1 MSKKSDQELEDI
13 IQEKSEYTEEALQA
27 AIWELENRNLIQK
40 DEIILEETIPVQE
53 AQVSEKVNEKSESAF
68 EELEK
73 PILYSKKAIQG
84 FTIFFSPIFGAVLL
98 MSNLKAVNK
107 LKARS
112 QVLVFGIGYTLLSVV
127 ILDYLPKNFLITLVF
142 NLIGYVILTEF
153 FWNNNL
159 GKELQHTKKQ
169 IKKPLIISILIL
181 LGLVFLQFLPQ
192 IVGV

>member
-1 MSKKSDQELEDI
+1 MSKKSNQELEAI
-13 IQEKSEYTEEALQA
+13 LQEKSEYTAEALQA

-40 DEIILEETIPVQE
+40 DEIILEETIPTQE
-53 AQVSEKVNEKSESAF
+53 TQISEKANESTF
-68 EELEK
+68 EEFET

-159 GKELQHTKKQ
+159 GKDLQHTKKQ

-181 LGLVFLQFLPQ
+181 LGLVFLLFLPQ

>member
-1 MSKKSDQELEDI
+1 MSKKSNQELEAI
-13 IQEKSEYTEEALQA
+13 LQEKSEYTAEALQA
-27 AIWELENRNLIQK
+27 EIWELENRNLIQK
-40 DEIILEETIPVQE
+40 DEIILEETIPTQE
-53 AQVSEKVNEKSESAF
+53 TQISEKANESTF
-68 EELEK
+68 EEFET

-159 GKELQHTKKQ
+159 GKDLQHTKKQ

-181 LGLVFLQFLPQ
+181 LGLVFLLFLPQ